1 MTDNMEKTNGMD
13 KDNEKA
19 QRKKKED
26 KEGMKYGKE
35 YTVAIELEGEDKVT
49 TMELL
54 RAIKEVCGEVVGCRM
69 KGEKKYEITM
79 RNEKGKE
86 RLMDGLRIRDTKILA
101 RDINVKELVVSF
113 MNLPVYVEDGV
124 ILGKLSS
131 WGVAAVSEIRRR
143 VWPGTEVVDGT
154 RFCKVKFTEKVTSL
168 PYSTRIE
175 TLEGAEYFRVIHD
188 KQVRVCRLCIQ
199 PGHIVKDCPE
209 FKCFKCGNQGH
220 YAREC
225 VGGKERAF
233 CEGCR
238 MRADECSCGEG
249 GNEEGSQDLFVEADV
264 SPRAEED
271 DGGEDVVEGLETEKR
286 RGEKMEQKT
295 DEIGDSM
302 DSGIRRGSFQE
313 EGGSGLGGGTGDS
326 QILGGASGYVGASEG
341 GEVEGSGMLT
351 GVETQVDTGSTT
363 GTGKES
369 SSWLEE
375 MDLEPISDSE
385 DMEKIDRTRGGYRK
399 RKAAL
404 EVKRDGK
411 GRRHDKR

>member
-19 QRKKKED
+19 QRKKNED
-26 KEGMKYGKE
+26 NEGMKYGKE
-35 YTVAIELEGEDKVT
+35 YTVAIKLEGEDKVT

-79 RNEKGKE
+79 RNERGKE
-86 RLMDGLRIRDTKILA
+86 RLMDGLRIKDTKILA

-124 ILGKLSS
+124 ILSKLSS
-131 WGVAAVSEIRRR
+131 WGVTAISEIRRR

-188 KQVRVCRLCIQ
+188 KQVRVCRMCIQ

-209 FKCFKCGNQGH
+209 FQCFKCGNQGH

-225 VGGKERAF
+225 DGEKERNL
-233 CEGCR
+233 CGGCR
-238 MRADECSCGEG
+238 KRLAECKCGEVG
-249 GNEEGSQDLFVEADV
+249 AEEGSQTIFDEAV
-264 SPRAEED
+264 VLSQEGEED
-271 DGGEDVVEGLETEKR
+271 GAEDVVEGGETEEGR
-286 RGEKMEQKT
+286 RKKDQKIN
-295 DEIGDSM
+295 EIGSSM
-302 DSGIRRGSFQE
+302 DSEIRRGSFQE
-313 EGGSGLGGGTGDS
+313 
-326 QILGGASGYVGASEG
+326 
-341 GEVEGSGMLT
+341 
-351 GVETQVDTGSTT
+351 
-363 GTGKES
+363 
-369 SSWLEE
+369 
-375 MDLEPISDSE
+375 
-385 DMEKIDRTRGGYRK
+385 
-399 RKAAL
+399 
-404 EVKRDGK
+404 
-411 GRRHDKR
+411 

>member
-19 QRKKKED
+19 QRKKNED
-26 KEGMKYGKE
+26 NEGMKYGKE
-35 YTVAIELEGEDKVT
+35 YTVAIKLEGEDKVM

-79 RNEKGKE
+79 RNERGKE
-86 RLMDGLRIRDTKILA
+86 RLMDGLRIKDTRILA

-124 ILGKLSS
+124 ILSKLSS
-131 WGVAAVSEIRRR
+131 WGVTAVSEIRRR

-188 KQVRVCRLCIQ
+188 KQVRVCRMCIQ

-225 VGGKERAF
+225 DGEKERNF
-233 CEGCR
+233 LWW
-238 MRADECSCGEG
+238 M
-249 GNEEGSQDLFVEADV
+249 
-264 SPRAEED
+264 
-271 DGGEDVVEGLETEKR
+271 
-286 RGEKMEQKT
+286 QK
-295 DEIGDSM
+295 EIG
-302 DSGIRRGSFQE
+302 GVQLWRGW
-313 EGGSGLGGGTGDS
+313 G
-326 QILGGASGYVGASEG
+326 
-341 GEVEGSGMLT
+341 
-351 GVETQVDTGSTT
+351 
-363 GTGKES
+363 
-369 SSWLEE
+369 
-375 MDLEPISDSE
+375 
-385 DMEKIDRTRGGYRK
+385 
-399 RKAAL
+399 
-404 EVKRDGK
+404 
-411 GRRHDKR
+411 